1 MRILAVDPG
10 EKRIGL
16 ALSDPSGTIASPLS
30 VLSHVSRMVDAASI
44 ADLANEHQVTLI
56 VIGKSTSEEGFSTP
70 QSRRVDRLL
79 IAIQQQCSI
88 PITTWDE
95 NFSTQM
101 AKQARVVM
109 NTRRNKRR
117 GHLDDIAAT
126 VILQS
131 FLDSKK
137 ND

>member
-56 VIGKSTSEEGFSTP
+56 VIGKSTGEEGFSTP